1 MMTILVIVLLIV
13 SYMAITMHSVSLV
26 DDGKYVKIVWVSEK
40 INTDGMPYTRVN
52 SIIIWKY

>member
-13 SYMAITMHSVSLV
+13 GYMAIAMHSVSLV
-26 DDGKYVKIVWVSEK
+26 DDGKYVKIVWVTEK

>member
-1 MMTILVIVLLIV
+1 MMTILIIVLLIV
-13 SYMAITMHSVSLV
+13 GYMAIAMHSVSLV

-40 INTDGMPYTRVN
+40 IDTDGIPYTRVN

>member
-13 SYMAITMHSVSLV
+13 GYMAIAMHSVSLV
-26 DDGKYVKIVWVSEK
+26 DDGKYVKIVWVTEK
-40 INTDGMPYTRVN
+40 IDTDGIPYTRVN

>member
-13 SYMAITMHSVSLV
+13 SYMAIAMHSVSLV
-26 DDGKYVKIVWVSEK
+26 DDGKYVKIVWVTEK
-40 INTDGMPYTRVN
+40 IDTDGIPYTRVN

>member
-13 SYMAITMHSVSLV
+13 SYMAIAMHSVSLV
-26 DDGKYVKIVWVSEK
+26 DDGKYVKIVWVTEK
-40 INTDGMPYTRVN
+40 IDTDGMPYTRVN

>member
-13 SYMAITMHSVSLV
+13 SYMAIAMHSVSLV
-26 DDGKYVKIVWVSEK
+26 DDGKYIKLVWVSEK
-40 INTDGMPYTRVN
+40 IDTDGMPYTRVN

>member
-1 MMTILVIVLLIV
+1 MTILVIVLLIV

-26 DDGKYVKIVWVSEK
+26 DDGKYVKIVWVTEK
-40 INTDGMPYTRVN
+40 IDTDGMPYTRVN

>member
-13 SYMAITMHSVSLV
+13 VYMAIAMHSVSLV
-26 DDGKYVKIVWVSEK
+26 DDGKYIKLVWVTEK
-40 INTDGMPYTRVN
+40 IDTDGIPYTRVN

>member
-26 DDGKYVKIVWVSEK
+26 DDGKYVKIVWVTEK
-40 INTDGMPYTRVN
+40 IDTDGMPYTRVN

>member
-1 MMTILVIVLLIV
+1 MMTILIIVLLIV
-13 SYMAITMHSVSLV
+13 GYMAIAMHSVSLV
-26 DDGKYVKIVWVSEK
+26 DDGKYVKIVWVTEK

>member
-1 MMTILVIVLLIV
+1 MTILVIVLLIV
-13 SYMAITMHSVSLV
+13 GYMAIAMHSVSLV
-26 DDGKYVKIVWVSEK
+26 DDGKYVKIVWVTEK

>member
-13 SYMAITMHSVSLV
+13 SYMAIAMHSVSLV
-26 DDGKYVKIVWVSEK
+26 DDGKYVKIVWVTEK

>member
-1 MMTILVIVLLIV
+1 MTILIIVLLIV
-13 SYMAITMHSVSLV
+13 GYMAIAMHSVSLV
-26 DDGKYVKIVWVSEK
+26 DDGKYVKIVWVTEK

>member
-13 SYMAITMHSVSLV
+13 VYMAIAMHSVSLV
-26 DDGKYVKIVWVSEK
+26 DDGKYVKIVWVTEK
-40 INTDGMPYTRVN
+40 IDTDGMPYTRVN

>member
-13 SYMAITMHSVSLV
+13 SYMAIAMHSVSLV

>member
-1 MMTILVIVLLIV
+1 MTILVIVLLIV
-13 SYMAITMHSVSLV
+13 VYMAIAMHSVSLV
-26 DDGKYVKIVWVSEK
+26 DDGKYVKIVWVTEK

>member
-26 DDGKYVKIVWVSEK
+26 DDGKYVKIVWVTEK
-40 INTDGMPYTRVN
+40 IDTDGIPYTRVN